1 MTQAIHRYF
10 DPLVAMNC
18 RGSIGGSVLALIL
31 LGESA
36 LAFLR
41 PFA

>member
-10 DPLVAMNC
+10 DPLIAMN
-18 RGSIGGSVLALIL
+18 RRVSIGGGVLALIL
-31 LGESA
+31 QGKSA